1 MDLNIVKAKV
11 ERIVSELFEETELFE
26 SSGRDSDGDYFLER
40 YFNGTTKFYVS
51 VFPIKTFGLPETTWD
66 DLELPEFQV
75 RIWGNVAS
83 NLKPGA
89 ALYKFVIEESDWLAF
104 TKLKVYHRDD
114 KRVDLFMEVILA
126 ADTIDTPELRNAL
139 VFLVRDCE
147 SIRSSIPEKL
157 RSE

>member
-83 NLKPGA
+83 NLKPGLRYTSLLSRKA
-89 ALYKFVIEESDWLAF
+89 TGSPSRNLRF
-104 TKLKVYHRDD
+104 TTV
-114 KRVDLFMEVILA
+114 
-126 ADTIDTPELRNAL
+126 TINE
-139 VFLVRDCE
+139 
-147 SIRSSIPEKL
+147 
-157 RSE
+157 